1 MTAKG
6 VTPSGTYTTA
16 NYGYSTSAWG
26 DLLTSY
32 GGSSITYDAIGNPL
46 SYRGKTFTWE
56 GRRLTGAVASG
67 KTLSFKY
74 NEEGIRTS
82 KTVNGVTTNYY
93 LIGSQIIAE
102 ETSS

>member
-1 MTAKG
+1 MPKNQIYVYTYDASGNILTKKIYALTAKG
-6 VTPSGTYTTA
+6 ATPSGTYTTA

-46 SYRGKTFTWE
+46 SYSGKTFTWE

-67 KTLSFKY
+67 KNLS
-74 NEEGIRTS
+74 
-82 KTVNGVTTNYY
+82 
-93 LIGSQIIAE
+93 
-102 ETSS
+102 